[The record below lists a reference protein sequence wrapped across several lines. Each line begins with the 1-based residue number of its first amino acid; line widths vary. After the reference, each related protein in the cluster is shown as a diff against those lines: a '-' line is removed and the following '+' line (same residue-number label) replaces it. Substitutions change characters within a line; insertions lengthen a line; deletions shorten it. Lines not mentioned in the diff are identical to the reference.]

1 MSFNGLKIDNGT
13 STLEET
19 KEINILKINF
29 PTTHIHSTYNTQT
42 WETKLKYSEKFER
55 IGNTEETYPR
65 PISNQTSLVPDKPWN
80 STLTP
85 IEGIEKKRSNLRT
98 RIRKLQL
105 MTQSH

>member
-1 MSFNGLKIDNGT
+1 MSFNANKIDNRT
-13 STLEET
+13 STLEEN

-42 WETKLKYSEKFER
+42 YKRKLKYSEKFER

-80 STLTP
+80 STLPP
-85 IEGIEKKRSNLRT
+85 IEGIEK
-98 RIRKLQL
+98 RKDQ
-105 MTQSH
+105 M